1 MARAH
6 RHYIPGHIWHLTH
19 RCHNSEFLL
28 KFAKD
33 RHRWLQ
39 WLYEAK
45 RRYGLVILDY
55 TVTSSHIH
63 LLVYDVS
70 GKDVIPKSIQLV
82 AGRTGQ
88 EYNQRK
94 SRKGAYWEDNY
105 HATVIEDGEHLLRCI
120 VYIDM
125 NMVRAGVVEHPAQ
138 WKHGG
143 YNEIQSPR
151 RKYILIDYQTLMR
164 LTGFEAY
171 EKFQVAHRRWVQAAV
186 DKANLIRKS
195 HWTESIAVGS
205 ETFVAAVKKQMH
217 HLAIGR
223 LIRSS
228 TEFCELRDPEAS
240 YIGHFKAQKGDIG
253 LKNTLLWNESD

>member
-1 MARAH
+1 
-6 RHYIPGHIWHLTH
+6 
-19 RCHNSEFLL
+19 
-28 KFAKD
+28 
-33 RHRWLQ
+33 
-39 WLYEAK
+39 
-45 RRYGLVILDY
+45 
-55 TVTSSHIH
+55 
-63 LLVYDVS
+63 
-70 GKDVIPKSIQLV
+70 V

-125 NMVRAGVVEHPAQ
+125 NMVRAGVVEHSAQ
-138 WKHGG
+138 WKHAG

-151 RKYILIDYQTLMR
+151 RKNILIEYQTLMR

-171 EKFQVAHRRWVQAAV
+171 EKFQAAHRRWVQAAV
-186 DKANLIRKS
+186 DKANLIRES
-195 HWTESIAVGS
+195 HWTQSIAVGS
-205 ETFVAAVKKQMH
+205 ETFVTAVKKQMH
-217 HLAIGR
+217 HLAKGR

-240 YIGHFKAQKGDIG
+240 YIGHFEAQKGDIG

>member
-1 MARAH
+1 M
-6 RHYIPGHIWHLTH
+6 
-19 RCHNSEFLL
+19 
-28 KFAKD
+28 
-33 RHRWLQ
+33 
-39 WLYEAK
+39 
-45 RRYGLVILDY
+45 
-55 TVTSSHIH
+55 
-63 LLVYDVS
+63 
-70 GKDVIPKSIQLV
+70 
-82 AGRTGQ
+82 
-88 EYNQRK
+88 
-94 SRKGAYWEDNY
+94 
-105 HATVIEDGEHLLRCI
+105 RCI

-186 DKANLIRKS
+186 DKANLIRES

-217 HLAIGR
+217 HLAKGR
-223 LIRSS
+223 IIRSS
-228 TEFCELRDPEAS
+228 TEVCELRDPEAY
-240 YIGHFKAQKGDIG
+240 YILAISK
-253 LKNTLLWNESD
+253 LKKTILDRKTHYFGTKVIEYQMVILVRPNAGQI